1 MTNYKVKFLPD
12 EKEVEVAEGITLLEA
27 VEKADIY
34 INGLCGGEGLCGEC
48 CLQVTSGKA
57 RADKNAIGFFSKEE
71 IENGYVLACQ
81 TKVED
86 NEPRYILAFPEES
99 ETGEAITIS
108 ESEIGNLIKSKGA
121 VFAAMKSLIDYV
133 GLTFDQLNTI
143 YVAGGFGSSLDI
155 PKAVA
160 IGLLPD
166 VDTSKIQ
173 FIGNSSIMGARM
185 ALLSTPAFE
194 KAVDIAKKTTNIE
207 LSNYL
212 PFMNEFMAALF
223 LPHTDS
229 NLFSSVHY

>member
-1 MTNYKVKFLPD
+1 M
-12 EKEVEVAEGITLLEA
+12 
-27 VEKADIY
+27 
-34 INGLCGGEGLCGEC
+34 
-48 CLQVTSGKA
+48 
-57 RADKNAIGFFSKEE
+57 
-71 IENGYVLACQ
+71 ENSI
-81 TKVED
+81 VED
-86 NEPRYILAFPEES
+86 NEPRYILAFPEET

-133 GLTFDQLNTI
+133 GLTFEQLDSI
-143 YVAGGFGSSLDI
+143 CVAGGFGSSLDI

-194 KAVDIAKKTTNIE
+194 KAVDIAKKMTNIE

-212 PFMNEFMAALF
+212 PFMDEFMAALF